1 MHLNEEI
8 FDVLNEAGEKIG
20 VTERRSEVH
29 RLGLFHRAV
38 HVWLFSPS
46 TGELLLQKRA
56 SCKDSWPDRWDIS
69 CAGHI
74 SSGEESLPSAE
85 RELLEELGFN
95 AGSSSGRLE
104 FLFTHLEMLDSEQ
117 RGKPFLN
124 HEFNDVYLLELT
136 NDERLQLDSENFEIV
151 DSVSERRDN
160 SKWFLQRTEVSE
172 VKWLPLVDVHNF
184 YVTSDSKIVPLTNF
198 ESYNRL
204 FLECERRINALMRQ
218 DSLVKGTKQQLP

>member
-1 MHLNEEI
+1 MHNEER
-8 FDVLNEAGEKIG
+8 FDVLNEAGEKTG
-20 VTERRSEVH
+20 VTAFRSEVH

-69 CAGHI
+69 CAGHV
-74 SSGEESLPSAE
+74 SAGEESLPSAE
-85 RELLEELGFN
+85 RELLEELGFYV
-95 AGSSSGRLE
+95 GPSSGRLE

-124 HEFNDVYLLELT
+124 HEFNDVYLFEVT
-136 NDERLQLDSENFEIV
+136 RDERVQLGEENFELV
-151 DSVSERRDN
+151 DSVSDRRDN
-160 SKWFLQRTEVSE
+160 LKWFLQRSEVSK
-172 VKWLPLVDVHNF
+172 VKWLPFIEVQTLLR
-184 YVTSDSKIVPLTNF
+184 TSDPTIVPLTDF

-204 FLECERRINALMRQ
+204 FLECERRFKAFQ
-218 DSLVKGTKQQLP
+218 